1 MMRMLQG
8 CNVHVD
14 FSCMSDEEITRFL
27 QQEQVKLTVQEAQK
41 IQSLLK
47 RPPTLAE
54 CILWSIQGS
63 EHCSYKSTKQYL
75 KLLPAN
81 APNIILG
88 PKEDAGVVEVARDN
102 LGRRFGIVMSHES
115 HNHPSQTIPFEGAA
129 TGVGGNVRDV
139 SCMGAE
145 VIAVADSLCFGALD
159 HPKTHRIDEGVVA
172 GIASY
177 ANAIGVPNLAGT
189 VYYDKSYQDNCLVTV
204 VTLGLLCEDELIHSY
219 APAHAEGYPLILVG
233 KATDASGFGGASFA
247 SLILDET
254 QVQQNKGAVQEPN
267 AFLGR
272 HLIQANHA
280 LCKQLKEMG
289 QITNVGFKDLGA
301 GGIACASVELADGA
315 GYGAYIQLETVHT
328 NETALPPQVILCAE
342 TQERYMWV
350 VPPELKDLVLTHYN
364 EVWQLPKV
372 SPGAKAS
379 VIGTISSDKQ
389 FTVMFY
395 GETLVHAKASDVT
408 QGLMIDRPH
417 QPRTMPHQDHLNK
430 RADFD
435 LTLKQKLEFL
445 LCNPNLASHK
455 SIYECYDKQVQ
466 GRTVLE
472 RGTASAG
479 VMTPFNSDDYPPEIR
494 SVGIALAL
502 AHHPELGKLDA
513 YWTGFHAIISSMR
526 KVIAVGAKP
535 AALTDCLCFA
545 NPENPEHMH
554 DIINAIA
561 GISDACKAVPLFDYP
576 EYPTPVISGN
586 VSLYN
591 ESAKGA
597 IPASPIVSCLGI
609 LEDIQLVTSPD
620 LQQSESILLVLGEQ
634 TLQAYAKPESKSL
647 KLELF
652 SVMNL
657 IRQGLLLSCIAIDF
671 PGVAYALMTASFKRN
686 IGFSLQPEYG
696 ESDYL
701 LCNNGGFLVE
711 ISSQNYTKVCEYLKN
726 SAQSYHLIGKTIAKP
741 EWQWNSSLTM
751 LISQAHQEYITCLR
765 ELRK

>member
-1 MMRMLQG
+1 MMRMSQG
-8 CNVHVD
+8 CNIHVD
-14 FSCMSDEEITRFL
+14 FSSMNDQEIARFL

-63 EHCSYKSTKQYL
+63 EHCSYKSTKHYL
-75 KLLPAN
+75 KQLPTD

-102 LGRRFGIVMSHES
+102 LGRRYGVVMSHES
-115 HNHPSQTIPFEGAA
+115 HNHPSQIVPFEGAA

-145 VIAVADSLCFGALD
+145 VIAVADSLRFGAID
-159 HPKTHRIDEGVVA
+159 HPKTHWIDKGVVS

-177 ANAIGVPNLAGT
+177 ANAIGVPNLAGDL
-189 VYYDKSYQDNCLVTV
+189 YYDEAYKDNCLVTV
-204 VTLGLLCEDELIHSY
+204 VTLGLLREDELIHSY
-219 APAHAEGYPLILVG
+219 APANAEGYSLILVG
-233 KATDASGFGGASFA
+233 KATDGSGFGGASFA
-247 SLILDET
+247 SLVLDET

-272 HLIQANHA
+272 HLIQANSA
-280 LCKQLKEMG
+280 LCKKLKEMG

-315 GYGAYIQLETVHT
+315 GYGASVQLEEVHT
-328 NETALPPQVILCAE
+328 SDTTLPPQVILCAE

-350 VPPELKDLVLTHYN
+350 VPPELKDIVLTHYN
-364 EVWQLPKV
+364 DIWQLPIV

-379 VIGTISSDKQ
+379 VIGTINADKQ
-389 FTVMFY
+389 FVVTFH
-395 GETLVHAKASDVT
+395 GETLVNAKASDVT
-408 QGLMIDRPH
+408 QGLTIDRPH
-417 QPRTMPHQDHLNK
+417 RPRTVPHQE
-430 RADFD
+430 RVTVS
-435 LTLKQKLEFL
+435 LTLEQKLKSL
-445 LCNPNLASHK
+445 LNDPNYVSHK
-455 SIYECYDKQVQ
+455 PIYECYDKQVQ

-472 RGTASAG
+472 RGAASAG
-479 VMTPFNSDDYPPEIR
+479 VMTPFNSNDYPPEIQ

-502 AHHPELGKLDA
+502 AHNPQLGKQNA

-545 NPENPEHMH
+545 NPENPEHMQ
-554 DIINAIA
+554 DIIDAIA

-597 IPASPIVSCLGI
+597 IPASPIVSCLGV
-609 LEDIQLVTSPD
+609 LEDIKLLTTPD
-620 LQQSESILLVLGEQ
+620 LQQSESMLLVLGEQ
-634 TLQAYAKPESKSL
+634 TLQAYAKPEAKSL
-647 KLELF
+647 ALELF

-657 IRQGLLLSCIAIDF
+657 IRQELLLSCVAIDF
-671 PGVAYALMTASFKRN
+671 SGVAYALMTASFRKN
-686 IGFSLQPEYG
+686 IGFTLQPEYG

-701 LCNNGGFLVE
+701 FCNNGGFLLEV
-711 ISSQNYTKVCEYLKN
+711 SPQNYDKVCDYLKR
-726 SAQSYHLIGKTIAKP
+726 SAQSYHTIGKTIAKP
-741 EWQWNSSLTM
+741 EWQWNSVLTTP
-751 LISQAHQEYITCLR
+751 ISQAHHGYTTRLR